1 MQPYMCVGRGPFQ
14 DKHLRTVAIHTIDR
28 QAIHNAV
35 FYGQGGM
42 LDQPYPR
49 GGARRCDLGVR
60 GI

>member
-28 QAIHNAV
+28 QAIHNSV

-42 LDQPYPR
+42 LD
-49 GGARRCDLGVR
+49 
-60 GI
+60 